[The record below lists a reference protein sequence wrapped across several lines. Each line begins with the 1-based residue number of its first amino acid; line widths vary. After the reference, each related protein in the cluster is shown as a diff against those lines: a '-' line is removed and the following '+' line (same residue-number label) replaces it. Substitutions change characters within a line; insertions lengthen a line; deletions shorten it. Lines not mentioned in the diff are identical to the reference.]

1 MWAILE
7 NIKAAL
13 EAVEGITT
21 CKIGIESAINPCD
34 YPLIRI
40 VPTRDEKATT
50 LCRKKVD
57 VLVYYGMAQSEAD
70 AGSLEA
76 VYESLCTLE
85 DAVIAAMEG
94 STDFIA
100 TWQETV
106 TDEDRLEA
114 YKLFASRFTV
124 VA

>member
-7 NIKAAL
+7 NIKDAL
-13 EAVEGITT
+13 EVIEGVTT
-21 CKIGIESAINPCD
+21 CKIGIENGINPCD

-40 VPTRDEKATT
+40 VPARGEKATT
-50 LCRKKVD
+50 LCRKKLD
-57 VLVYYGMAQSEAD
+57 ILVYYGYPTSEAD

-76 VYESLCTLE
+76 VYQSLCTME
-85 DAVIAAMEG
+85 DAVIEAMEG
-94 STDFIA
+94 STDFVA
-100 TWQETV
+100 TWQDTV

>member
-1 MWAILE
+1 MWDILG
-7 NIKAAL
+7 NIKETL
-13 EAVEGITT
+13 QFTDIVKT
-21 CKIGIESAINPCD
+21 CKIGIESAISPDD

-40 VPTRDEKATT
+40 VPARDEPATT
-50 LCRKKVD
+50 IPRKKLD
-57 VLVYYGMAQSEAD
+57 VIVYYGYPLSEAD

-76 VYESLCTLE
+76 VYEWLCMME
-85 DAVIAAMEG
+85 DNIIAAME
-94 STDFIA
+94 SCRDFTA
-100 TWQETV
+100 TWKDTV